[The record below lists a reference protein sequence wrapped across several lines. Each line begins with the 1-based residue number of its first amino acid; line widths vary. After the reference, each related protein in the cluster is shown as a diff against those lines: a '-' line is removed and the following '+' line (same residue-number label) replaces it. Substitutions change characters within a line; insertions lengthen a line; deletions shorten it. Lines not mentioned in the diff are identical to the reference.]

1 MLNVQNL
8 TPIALIDVID
18 KVCRINS
25 TSKINI
31 EKWFGKEEM
40 TSLRIDS
47 KHQDELDITPLIL
60 KKVRS

>member
-8 TPIALIDVID
+8 TLIALIDVID

-47 KHQDELDITPLIL
+47 KHQDELDITPLKL